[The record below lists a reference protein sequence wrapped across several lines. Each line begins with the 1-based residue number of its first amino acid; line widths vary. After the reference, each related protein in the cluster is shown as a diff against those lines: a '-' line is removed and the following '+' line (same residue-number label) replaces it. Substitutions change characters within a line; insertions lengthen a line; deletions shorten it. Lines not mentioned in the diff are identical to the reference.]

1 MKMTIKILH
10 EQHYIEGDEYSAF
23 LILDAGEHTIEMPL
37 AVHKKQNEF
46 FDFVDSL
53 SGIQWRLE
61 QLGNTVRTVNKFV
74 PDPNFDSLDEAENY
88 LTNKTTTL

>member
-10 EQHYIEGDEYSAF
+10 EQHYIGGDEYSAF

-37 AVHKKQNEF
+37 AVHKKQDEF
-46 FDFVDSL
+46 FDLVDSL

-61 QLGNTVRTVNKFV
+61 QLGNTVRTVNEV
-74 PDPNFDSLDEAENY
+74 WSDPNFNSLDEAENY
-88 LTNKTTTL
+88 LTSKTTAL